1 MMKPILIT
9 YATREGHTKRVAEYL
24 ADRIRSGALP
34 VTVLGLR
41 ELQDRFSPNQYSAA
55 VLAASV
61 HVGKHEREAIDFVKH
76 HRIDLDEMLTA
87 FISVSLSQAGAQD
100 ERASSESRAKAATD
114 VQKMTDAFLA
124 ETQWHPTLTLPLG
137 GALMYR
143 KYNFVLRLIM
153 KQIARC
159 AGAST
164 DTSRDHV
171 FTDWLDLDD
180 LATKLVDRLSV
191 SLDVETRP
199 VKAGQAF

>member
-1 MMKPILIT
+1 MKPILIT

-24 ADRIRSGALP
+24 AGRIRSGALP
-34 VTVLGLR
+34 VTVLGVR
-41 ELQDRFSPNQYSAA
+41 ELQDRFSLNQYSAA

-76 HRIDLDEMLTA
+76 HRADLDEMLTA

-124 ETQWHPTLTLPLG
+124 ETQWHPTLTLPVG

-143 KYNFVLRLIM
+143 KYNFILRLIM

-171 FTDWLDLDD
+171 FTDWRDLDD

-191 SLDVETRP
+191 SLDVESRA
-199 VKAGQAF
+199 VKAGQAS

>member
-1 MMKPILIT
+1 MKPILIT

-24 ADRIRSGALP
+24 AERIRSGALP
-34 VTVLGLR
+34 VTVLGVR
-41 ELQDRFSPNQYSAA
+41 ELQDRFSLNQYSAA

-76 HRIDLDEMLTA
+76 HRADLDEMLTA
-87 FISVSLSQAGAQD
+87 FISVSLSRAGAQD

-124 ETQWHPTLTLPLG
+124 ETRWHPTLTLPVA

-159 AGAST
+159 AGATT

-171 FTDWLDLDD
+171 FTHWRDLDD
-180 LATKLVDRLSV
+180 LATRLVDRLSV
-191 SLDVETRP
+191 SLDAESRAVN
-199 VKAGQAF
+199 AGQAS